1 MDNPNQPNNTDQDNN
16 NSPVDQ
22 GAADSG
28 PVDSGLSQSPA
39 FPTSTP
45 PESPATPEQT
55 PPVVPSSDGPPVVS
69 QSSDGKKPMGIMI
82 GALLLLIVIFLGL
95 LFFFVFNK
103 PTEPEQPTQQLPVED
118 LQPSPVVTVSPTP
131 ELTEDAIDDID
142 IGSPEA
148 ELSPIQDD
156 LDEL

>member
-1 MDNPNQPNNTDQDNN
+1 
-16 NSPVDQ
+16 
-22 GAADSG
+22 
-28 PVDSGLSQSPA
+28 
-39 FPTSTP
+39 
-45 PESPATPEQT
+45 
-55 PPVVPSSDGPPVVS
+55 
-69 QSSDGKKPMGIMI
+69 MI

-131 ELTEDAIDDID
+131 ELTEDAVDDID